1 VVGPPTSA
9 LGPGYHRPNAI
20 APDVNCAPVD
30 NAGTAGP
37 GVPHTCTLLH
47 SVGYPK
53 THAGACWNGCT
64 GVQCLCDVAGQR
76 LMPQSSFAV
85 MRDLNSSSQRTPL
98 CHQEGMAAP
107 RLWARVLKILSGQL
121 AAVRA
126 ALRAHATRPHVKHA
140 APRGM
145 SALASICAATVRAC
159 GSFQTAE
166 RARQSQALELARMR
180 SVPSG
185 AVNLAWMFRRH
196 QPPAD
201 PSQRAAHEPETL
213 CARSSTKLD

>member
-1 VVGPPTSA
+1 MLVLAGMAA
-9 LGPGYHRPNAI
+9 LEIQSCVRNWSKIDAAEQFRGNARP
-20 APDVNCAPVD
+20 
-30 NAGTAGP
+30 
-37 GVPHTCTLLH
+37 
-47 SVGYPK
+47 
-53 THAGACWNGCT
+53 
-64 GVQCLCDVAGQR
+64 QR
-76 LMPQSSFAV
+76 
-85 MRDLNSSSQRTPL
+85 SSQRTPL

-107 RLWARVLKILSGQL
+107 RPWARVLKILSGQL